1 MSGTD
6 AGLVRAA
13 HAEWLATTMPSRF
26 PAAHPLAM
34 AEELTGGAP
43 EEDAMPMSV
52 AEEQIQRQLRRTRR
66 EGRREG
72 LSEGR
77 REGMASQRAMLCRM
91 AAHKFGVA
99 VADELAHRLDEV
111 TDTARLADASDL
123 IIECDAG
130 ADLLNRIG

>member
-6 AGLVRAA
+6 AGPVRAA

-26 PAAHPLAM
+26 PAAHALAM

-66 EGRREG
+66 EG

-99 VADELAHRLDEV
+99 MADELARRLDEM
-111 TDTARLADASDL
+111 TDTARLADAGDL
-123 IIECDAG
+123 IMECDAG